1 MSKTLEQTIKRPSP
15 IGLLLVSILSVQFGS
30 ALAKSLFGELGPWGV
45 VSLRVT
51 FSTLFFFAVWRFKW
65 NAKVK
70 ENIGPILLFGVVLA
84 AMNSAFYAAIDR
96 IPLGIAITLEFLGPL
111 GLAILKS
118 QRKLDLL
125 WAILAIAGIS
135 LLTPINGFTID
146 ILGMALALIAGV
158 FWALYIILAAKVGSQ
173 LSGIEGLAWALIAS
187 TILLLPIGIATNGSA
202 LLSPKLLALGA
213 GVALLSTTIPYAI
226 ELIVLRSLPIKVF
239 SIMLSLEP
247 MAGVLAGLIVLGEQ
261 LSARSLAACLLVSIA
276 AAGATKSNPAT
287 PPPLP

>member
-1 MSKTLEQTIKRPSP
+1 MSKSLEGSLKRPSP
-15 IGLLLVSILSVQFGS
+15 IGLLLISILSVQFGS
-30 ALAKSLFGELGPWGV
+30 ALAKSLFGALGPWGV
-45 VSLRVT
+45 VSLRVS
-51 FSTLFFFAVWRFKW
+51 FSAIFFFAVWQFKW
-65 NAKVK
+65 NAKVQK
-70 ENIGPILLFGVVLA
+70 NIGSIVLFGLVLA

-125 WAILAIAGIS
+125 WAILAIAGIA
-135 LLTPINGFTID
+135 LLTPTANFTID
-146 ILGMALALIAGV
+146 ITGMGLAILAGI
-158 FWALYIILAAKVGSQ
+158 FWALYIVLAAKVGAQ
-173 LSGIEGLAWALIAS
+173 LSGIEGLAWALIVS
-187 TILLLPIGIATNGSA
+187 TAFLLPIGIVTTGRS
-202 LLSPKLLALGA
+202 LLNPKLLALGA

-276 AAGATKSNPAT
+276 AAGAAKSNLAS
-287 PPPLP
+287 PPLP

>member
-1 MSKTLEQTIKRPSP
+1 MPKALEQSIKRPSP
-15 IGLLLVSILSVQFGS
+15 ISLLLVSILSVQFGS
-30 ALAKSLFGELGPWGV
+30 ALAKSLFGALGPWGV

-51 FSTLFFFAVWRFKW
+51 FSAIFFFIVWRFKW
-65 NAKVK
+65 NAKVR
-70 ENIGPILLFGVVLA
+70 ENIGPIVLFGVVLA

-96 IPLGIAITLEFLGPL
+96 IPLGIAITLEFAGPL

-125 WAILAIAGIS
+125 WAALAIAGIS
-135 LLTPINGFTID
+135 LLAPTNGFNINL
-146 ILGMALALIAGV
+146 LGMALALLAGV
-158 FWALYIILAAKVGSQ
+158 FWALYIVLAAKVGSQ
-173 LSGIEGLAWALIAS
+173 LSGIEGLAWALIVS
-187 TILLLPIGIATNGSA
+187 TVLLLPIGIATTGSA
-202 LLSPKLLALGA
+202 LLNPKLLALGA

-276 AAGATKSNPAT
+276 AAGAAKSNPAT
-287 PPPLP
+287 PPPL